1 MNYDSLSEH
10 NPDDFWSLLLHTG
23 YLTLD
28 WDKTTE
34 ELKKDSQANKVAFAR
49 IPNLKIRDC
58 FTANIKERFSNVV
71 SKDNLTLNIANALL
85 DGDDAFVQSKLGPL
99 LRSFVSV
106 RDSATKAPHENYY
119 HGFLNGIFSNCKD
132 NLGEY
137 HTNSEAGDGYADIS
151 FKDLTGSRACVI
163 EIKVCSENESR
174 IRKANE
180 AIDQIIEK
188 HYAELF
194 LNNENITDIKAV
206 GIAFS
211 GKYCASALKG

>member
-1 MNYDSLSEH
+1 M
-10 NPDDFWSLLLHTG
+10 LLEKIVILG
-23 YLTLD
+23 
-28 WDKTTE
+28 K
-34 ELKKDSQANKVAFAR
+34 
-49 IPNLKIRDC
+49 LKIL
-58 FTANIKERFSNVV
+58 
-71 SKDNLTLNIANALL
+71 SKHHTSYDVLSDHLTDKGSLITSDLLSDNEH
-85 DGDDAFVQSKLGPL
+85 L

-137 HTNSEAGDGYADIS
+137 HTNSEAGDGYADIC